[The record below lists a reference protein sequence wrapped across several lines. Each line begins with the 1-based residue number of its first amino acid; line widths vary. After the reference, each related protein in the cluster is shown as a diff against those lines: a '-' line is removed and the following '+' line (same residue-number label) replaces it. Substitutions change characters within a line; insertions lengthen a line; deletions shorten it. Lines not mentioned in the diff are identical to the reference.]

1 MRYFC
6 VLMMMG
12 AAAQAEVVVR
22 GTVRD
27 VVTGLPLPGANIEVV
42 GTGRGTFVDA
52 QGNFLLRAESRP
64 LTLRVT
70 HVGYA
75 SVEVE
80 VEAASVKIALQ
91 PAPYE
96 MDVVEIE
103 GRDLAYAIMQQVI
116 LRKTERDTLVPNWRV
131 EVYTRQT
138 LYGPT
143 RSSLCA
149 RVPVSC
155 SGHGTREYANCWW
168 RGGPAPT
175 CPTLYS
181 CFPPAAYLFDL
192 YAD

>member
-75 SVEVE
+75 SLEVE

-103 GRDLAYAIMQQVI
+103 GRDPAYAIMQQVI
-116 LRKTERDTLVPNWRV
+116 LRKAERDTLVPNWRV
-131 EVYTRQT
+131 EVYTR
-138 LYGPT
+138 
-143 RSSLCA
+143 
-149 RVPVSC
+149 
-155 SGHGTREYANCWW
+155 
-168 RGGPAPT
+168 
-175 CPTLYS
+175 
-181 CFPPAAYLFDL
+181 
-192 YAD
+192 

>member
-27 VVTGLPLPGANIEVV
+27 VVTGLPLPGAGIEVV

-70 HVGYA
+70 HVGYT

-80 VEAASVKIALQ
+80 VTRMLLIAA
-91 PAPYE
+91 
-96 MDVVEIE
+96 
-103 GRDLAYAIMQQVI
+103 
-116 LRKTERDTLVPNWRV
+116 T
-131 EVYTRQT
+131 
-138 LYGPT
+138 
-143 RSSLCA
+143 SS
-149 RVPVSC
+149 RP
-155 SGHGTREYANCWW
+155 
-168 RGGPAPT
+168 
-175 CPTLYS
+175 
-181 CFPPAAYLFDL
+181 
-192 YAD
+192 